1 MSRIKVFYVIN
12 NLHIGGAEQLL
23 VNLASYLERERFEMV
38 VCALWSDG
46 PIGQALREAGV
57 TVHCLGKKPS
67 LYSPG
72 TLYDLI
78 RLTRREKP
86 DVVHAQLF
94 AANFYG
100 RLAGMMSGV
109 PVLIS
114 TEQNV
119 IQGKRRLHIW
129 ADRALARRTDAI
141 IAVSQAV
148 RQAIAAELR
157 YPSAPLEV
165 IYNPVDLDTFRP
177 DKRREEFRAALGLEP
192 EQIAL
197 GAVGRLVKAKGHRYL
212 LEALAVLLPE
222 HPQAR
227 LLIIGGGALRGELE
241 ELGRELGVAG
251 AVQFL
256 GMRRDIPDL
265 LNALDIF
272 VFPSIWEGL
281 PVALLEAM
289 ACRLPVVASDIAP
302 VREVVGGRQ
311 AALLVP
317 PADSRGLAGAIA
329 RLIAGRE
336 LARQLAAA
344 GRERVLQEFSAQSCT
359 RKLQDLYL
367 QLLQA
372 KGGATR

>member
-1 MSRIKVFYVIN
+1 MSREKMRVFYVIN
-12 NLHIGGAEQLL
+12 SLRIGGAEQLL
-23 VNLASYLERERFEMV
+23 VNLARHLERERFEMV

-46 PIGQALREAGV
+46 PIGETLREAGV
-57 TVHCLGKKPS
+57 AVHCLNKKPS

-72 TLYDLI
+72 TLYELI
-78 RLTRREKP
+78 RLMRREKP

-100 RLAGMMSGV
+100 RLAGLMSGV

-129 ADRALARRTDAI
+129 ADRVLARRTDAI
-141 IAVSQAV
+141 ITVSQAV
-148 RQAIAAELR
+148 REAIAAELR
-157 YPSAPLEV
+157 HPSAPLEV
-165 IYNPVDLDTFRP
+165 IYNPVDLDRFRP
-177 DKRREEFRAALGLEP
+177 DNRREEVRAALGLEP

-197 GAVGRLVKAKGHRYL
+197 GMVGRLVEAKGHRYL
-212 LEALAVLLPE
+212 LEALAILLPQ

-227 LLIIGGGALRGELE
+227 LLIIGDGVLRGELE
-241 ELGRELGVAG
+241 ELGRELGIAD
-251 AVQFL
+251 AVRFL
-256 GMRRDIPDL
+256 GLRRDIPDL

-289 ACRLPVVASDIAP
+289 ACELPVVASDIAP
-302 VREVVGGRQ
+302 VHEVVGDRR

-317 PADSRGLAGAIA
+317 PTDIQGLAGAIA
-329 RLIAGRE
+329 RLLADRQ

-344 GRERVLQEFSAQSCT
+344 GRERVKEKFSARACV
-359 RKLQDLYL
+359 RKLQDLY
-367 QLLQA
+367 
-372 KGGATR
+372 TRLKSG